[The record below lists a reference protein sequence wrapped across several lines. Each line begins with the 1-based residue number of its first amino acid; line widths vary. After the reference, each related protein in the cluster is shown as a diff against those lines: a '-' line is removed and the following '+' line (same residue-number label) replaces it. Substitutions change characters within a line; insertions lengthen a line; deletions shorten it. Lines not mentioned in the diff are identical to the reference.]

1 MLEQL
6 GDDLQQFWRIDDSEL
21 EILQET
27 YGQNYAV
34 PYSDQFAGFLKLGKL
49 NMLCQKKSLAVE
61 GGLRLHKLEGVT
73 EATPSW
79 QLEVIGS

>member
-21 EILQET
+21 EILQEP

-49 NMLCQKKSLAVE
+49 NMLCQKKESCRR
-61 GGLRLHKLEGVT
+61 GRF
-73 EATPSW
+73 EAT
-79 QLEVIGS
+79 